1 MAFEALLATLQEKAA
16 HAPVL
21 GKTLKFDFGDNHI
34 FIDGTDGSN
43 AVSAENRDA
52 DCTIAVSL
60 EDLVGMVNGTLNP
73 MTAFMGG
80 KLKVHGDMSIA
91 MKLQSLFQ
99 G

>member
-1 MAFEALLATLQEKAA
+1 L
-16 HAPVL
+16 
-21 GKTLKFDFGDNHI
+21 
-34 FIDGTDGSN
+34 
-43 AVSAENRDA
+43 
-52 DCTIAVSL
+52 
-60 EDLVGMVNGTLNP
+60 GMVNGTLNP